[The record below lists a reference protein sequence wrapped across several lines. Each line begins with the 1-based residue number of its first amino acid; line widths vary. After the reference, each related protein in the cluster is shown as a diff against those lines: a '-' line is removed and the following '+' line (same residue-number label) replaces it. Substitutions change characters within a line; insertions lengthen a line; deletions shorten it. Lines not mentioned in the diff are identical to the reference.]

1 MSEEEQPLKAQ
12 QQQPEV
18 KNEEVKNE
26 ESGRVTTIDRDA
38 LEQGGDKWETETK
51 FARFW
56 SITLYVTLMA
66 FDFLGAVSIIIYLL
80 QVGIWDSWINQI
92 IYLILMLMGI
102 GMVFYGLISLFRYG
116 GTSRLIQNLAALS
129 ELIASQ
135 ASQLAL
141 QTDSL
146 ENAVDALSFETKR
159 AKMRENNLNEIVGIG
174 EEIGRLGM
182 KINVD
187 NVDVSAFF
195 NDITLV
201 QKAVGMIKR
210 QIVKNEM
217 MIKFYE
223 YEMNDDIEGL
233 NKNEYELFINSL
245 DKQTAD
251 TWRDIGLSWKNL
263 KGNDNII
270 DAVEFE
276 SGLDKLF
283 NALDRIDARTV
294 KEFNRRQK
302 AIF

>member
-1 MSEEEQPLKAQ
+1 MSEEEQPLKAR

-223 YEMNDDIEGL
+223 YEMNDDIE
-233 NKNEYELFINSL
+233 
-245 DKQTAD
+245 
-251 TWRDIGLSWKNL
+251 
-263 KGNDNII
+263 
-270 DAVEFE
+270 
-276 SGLDKLF
+276 
-283 NALDRIDARTV
+283 
-294 KEFNRRQK
+294 
-302 AIF
+302 